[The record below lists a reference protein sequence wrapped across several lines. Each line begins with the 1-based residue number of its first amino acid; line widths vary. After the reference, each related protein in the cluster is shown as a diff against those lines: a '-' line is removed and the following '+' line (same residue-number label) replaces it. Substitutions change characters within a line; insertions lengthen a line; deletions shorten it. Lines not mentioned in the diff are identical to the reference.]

1 MNRRS
6 FVRLGIA
13 GVTSSVF
20 IPKMVLSKSSD
31 KEKMS
36 QTLETINNPIM
47 AGGLYYTKD
56 SPGRWEKKAGSH
68 SPILS
73 KTDSGINVLTGHPM
87 KEGDHWIIKHVLL
100 DSDFKFI
107 EENIFD
113 PAKDKAAKSEFV
125 LTDQK
130 GVVYALSV
138 CNKHDTWVNVLEV

>member
-6 FVRLGIA
+6 FVRLGVA

-20 IPKMVLSKSSD
+20 IPEIVLSKTAE
-31 KEKMS
+31 KEKIS
-36 QTLETINNPIM
+36 QILEVINSPIM
-47 AGGLYYTKD
+47 AGGLYYTKG

-73 KTDSGINVLTGHPM
+73 KTDSGIKVLTAHPM

-107 EENIFD
+107 EENTFN
-113 PAKDKAAKSEFV
+113 PEKDKAAKSEFK
-125 LTDQK
+125 LTGQK
-130 GVVYALSV
+130 GIFYALSV
-138 CNKHDTWVNVLEV
+138 CNKHDTWVNVLEI

>member
-6 FVRLGIA
+6 FVRLGIV
-13 GVTSSVF
+13 GVTSSIF
-20 IPKMVLSKSSD
+20 IPKIVLSKASET
-31 KEKMS
+31 EKIS
-36 QTLETINNPIM
+36 QSLEAINNPVM

-73 KTDSGINVLTGHPM
+73 KTDSGIRVLTAHPM
-87 KEGDHWIIKHVLL
+87 NEGDHWIIKHVLL

-113 PAKDKAAKSEFV
+113 PEKDKAAKSEFK

-138 CNKHDTWVNVLEV
+138 CNKHDTWVNVLEI

>member
-6 FVRLGIA
+6 FVRLGMA
-13 GVTSSVF
+13 GVASSVF
-20 IPKMVLSKSSD
+20 IPKMVLSKTSD
-31 KEKMS
+31 KEKIS
-36 QTLETINNPIM
+36 QSLKAINNTVM

-68 SPILS
+68 SPILT
-73 KTDSGINVLTGHPM
+73 KTDSGISVLTAHPM

-113 PAKDKAAKSEFV
+113 PEKNKAAKSEFK
-125 LTDQK
+125 LTGQK

-138 CNKHDTWVNVLEV
+138 CNKHDTWVNVLEI

>member
-6 FVRLGIA
+6 FVRLGLA

-20 IPKMVLSKSSD
+20 IPAMVFGKSSGM
-31 KEKMS
+31 EKMS
-36 QTLETINNPIM
+36 QTIEVINSPIM

-68 SPILS
+68 SPILR
-73 KTDSGINVLTGHPM
+73 KTDSGVSVITGHPM
-87 KEGDHWIIKHVLL
+87 MEGDHWIIKHVLL

-113 PAKDKAAKSEFV
+113 PVKDKAAKSDFE
-125 LTDQK
+125 LTNQK

-138 CNKHDTWVNVLEV
+138 CNKHDTWVNVIEV

>member
-6 FVRLGIA
+6 FFRLSIA
-13 GVTSSVF
+13 GVASSVF
-20 IPKMVLSKSSD
+20 LPQMVLSKSSD

-36 QTLETINNPIM
+36 QSLETINSPIM

-56 SPGRWEKKAGSH
+56 SPGRWEKKSGSH

-73 KTDSGINVLTGHPM
+73 KTDSGVSVLTGHPM
-87 KEGDHWIIKHVLL
+87 NEGDHWIIKHVLL

-107 EENIFD
+107 AENIFD
-113 PAKDKAAKSEFV
+113 PAKDKAARSEFE
-125 LTDQK
+125 LTNQT
-130 GVVYALSV
+130 GVIYALSV

>member
-6 FVRLGIA
+6 FVRLGIV
-13 GVTSSVF
+13 GVASSVF
-20 IPKMVLSKSSD
+20 IPSVVFSKSSN
-31 KEKMS
+31 KEKIS
-36 QTLETINNPIM
+36 QTLETINSPIM
-47 AGGLYYTKD
+47 AGGLYYTKG
-56 SPGRWEKKAGSH
+56 SPGRWGKKAGSH

-73 KTDSGINVLTGHPM
+73 KTGSAITVLTAHPM

-113 PAKDKAAKSEFV
+113 PAKDKAAKSKFE
-125 LTDQK
+125 LSNQK
-130 GVVYALSV
+130 GVIYALSV

>member
-6 FVRLGIA
+6 FVRLGVA

-20 IPKMVLSKSSD
+20 IPEIVLSKTSA
-31 KEKMS
+31 
-36 QTLETINNPIM
+36 LETISNPVM

-73 KTDSGINVLTGHPM
+73 KTDSGIKVLTAHPM

-107 EENIFD
+107 EENTFN
-113 PAKDKAAKSEFV
+113 PEKDKAAKSEFK
-125 LTDQK
+125 LTGQK
-130 GVVYALSV
+130 GIFYALSV
-138 CNKHDTWVNVLEV
+138 CNKHDTWVNVLEI